1 MSMLQWSVLLGV
13 LHKAATF
20 VLLPPAAGPTASST
34 WVRSACG
41 SSASSTSAWTTYP
54 TCMVRG
60 QAAAVAGA
68 ARASPP
74 GRRASTANRRRR
86 PSTLAAGVDGCF
98 HASLGSRSAG
108 SGEGGR
114 RKLGGATG
122 RASTMRKSSTLEQ
135 DGVEDN
141 EGAVDF
147 SSVGPPPPA
156 PVVEEEEEE
165 DDGEPD
171 PAKDLA
177 EVVMQ
182 AIFEWNNKNDVVD
195 AERPTVDL
203 DAVVEETYQE
213 AMRLYEYYDQM
224 NEEIAKQE
232 REEAEKAREAEGLP
246 VVLDAELADDEES
259 GAPYRPPAAVTSI
272 FEPSFEDDEE
282 IPVNLEEPDAR
293 TVALARRQEYLYGFK
308 PSDLPREVLDEVEAA
323 GPETR
328 KLAYVSR
335 LLAGISSSPYQDNLH
350 LARQLRWA
358 ARVLMPRDNAE
369 GGALSQSV
377 TDEELTAA
385 NVLAVKTLVNVTEAY
400 PGSSRSATG
409 GWCLWLLKTLRN
421 RDEDE
426 VGHLALDDESV
437 GMFFDLRSQ
446 GEKDNKR
453 MKVGSRM
460 FRKALETEV
469 FKMEA
474 GGLMANTTPD
484 QLGEYAAGMG
494 QHILCLAGE
503 MIPSHDRAFNIL
515 KDTTREVLD
524 DMATMAYD
532 KVVMSM
538 GNEVSTHSRMVAES
552 CPMTAA
558 EVLKAIAQLAFH
570 IAQPLRYFQTGFSG
584 ITTVILQDTMK
595 EMQLLNTAFQENKE
609 FYEVYARDHV
619 ISELT
624 NPSPAGTLKMSSRLL
639 RRVMDMYKNDAVSS
653 NILVLSEEL
662 SQRLFDADDSLP
674 DIKLSWDNLMWSL
687 EIDDGDYESEKQMK
701 AAMDG
706 VLASLVEKLI
716 EAGMEQPSAKTAQMC
731 ATLGLDDEAMRKAF
745 SLVSGDIFEQSL
757 LKMMRSQGTADDGT
771 RTVLFR
777 SDPLTKEELEELMAT
792 AVRVGVSGPMALE
805 VVAKEL
811 KVSLK
816 NMVVRAGQCMRNN
829 VAKEGAKI
837 IGDANNLLDGL
848 CTQLAG
854 AFGATDITETLSI
867 AGTLASLDEYWSS
880 ELCFKMVDAVRDPE
894 GARAELG
901 IPGALTSHPE
911 PQWEEEAQRIL
922 EILGLK
928 GRR

>member
-13 LHKAATF
+13 LHKAAAF

-34 WVRSACG
+34 WVRSTCG
-41 SSASSTSAWTTYP
+41 SSASSASAWTTYP
-54 TCMVRG
+54 TCMLRG

-74 GRRASTANRRRR
+74 DRPASTANRRRR
-86 PSTLAAGVDGCF
+86 PTTLAAGADGCF
-98 HASLGSRSAG
+98 HASPGRRSGG

-122 RASTMRKSSTLEQ
+122 RTSTMRKSSTLEQ

-141 EGAVDF
+141 EGVVDF

-182 AIFEWNNKNDVVD
+182 AIFEWNMKNDVVD
-195 AERPTVDL
+195 AQRPTVDL
-203 DAVVEETYQE
+203 DAVVEETYEE

-246 VVLDAELADDEES
+246 AVVDADLAEDEES
-259 GAPYRPPAAVTSI
+259 GTPYRPPAAVTSI

-282 IPVNLEEPDAR
+282 MPVNLEEPDAR
-293 TVALARRQEYLYGFK
+293 TVALARRQEYLYGFR

-328 KLAYVSR
+328 KLAYVR

-358 ARVLMPRDNAE
+358 AGVLMPRDNAE

-400 PGSSRSATG
+400 PGASRSATG

-446 GEKDNKR
+446 GEKDSKR

-503 MIPSHDRAFNIL
+503 MIPSHDRPFNIL

-538 GNEVSTHSRMVAES
+538 GNEVSPHSRMVAES

-674 DIKLSWDNLMWSL
+674 DIKLSWDNLMWNL

-757 LKMMRSQGTADDGT
+757 LKMMRSQGTAADGT

-811 KVSLK
+811 QVSLK
-816 NMVVRAGQCMRNN
+816 NMVVRAGQSMRNN

-837 IGDANNLLDGL
+837 IGDANILLDGL

-867 AGTLASLDEYWSS
+867 AGTLASLDEYWTS

-901 IPGALTSHPE
+901 IPGALTSDPE